1 VPLYASW
8 ARAQPFLILFSFTVM
23 ASAMKRPISSR
34 AQCLATLSLFVAL
47 SAAHAEVS
55 DPKSAKNIAKPILM
69 LMLYCHAAL
78 DTLQTEFEK
87 SPPSGA
93 ISASKQ
99 KALQSAFE
107 LNKTELGG
115 FNTDTQLFHLFHKS
129 VEDKAI
135 SAGEAQFLEKTARK
149 DATLWFAFAKEKCK
163 KEIFS
168 PLTEEEDECLNKL
181 NSEMHKCFI
190 GFNERVENFLKQ

>member
-1 VPLYASW
+1 MKNFFP
-8 ARAQPFLILFSFTVM
+8 ARAFLPTLLLLILVLTP
-23 ASAMKRPISSR
+23 AR
-34 AQCLATLSLFVAL
+34 
-47 SAAHAEVS
+47 AEVS
-55 DPKSAKNIAKPILM
+55 DPKSAKTIAKPILM

-78 DTLQTEFEK
+78 DTLQGEVEK
-87 SPPSGA
+87 SPPSGTL
-93 ISASKQ
+93 SAAQ
-99 KALQSAFE
+99 NKALQSAFQ

-115 FNTDTQLFHLFHKS
+115 FNSETQLFHLFHKS

-149 DATLWFAFAKEKCK
+149 DATLWFAFAREKCK

-168 PLTEEEDECLNKL
+168 ALTEEEDECLNKL

-190 GFNERVENFLKQ
+190 SFNERVENFLKEQK

>member
-1 VPLYASW
+1 MKNFFP
-8 ARAQPFLILFSFTVM
+8 ARAFLPTLLLLL
-23 ASAMKRPISSR
+23 
-34 AQCLATLSLFVAL
+34 LALTPAC
-47 SAAHAEVS
+47 AEVS
-55 DPKSAKNIAKPILM
+55 DPKSAKTIAKPILM

-78 DTLQTEFEK
+78 DTLQGEVEK
-87 SPPSGA
+87 SPPSGTL
-93 ISASKQ
+93 SAAQ
-99 KALQSAFE
+99 NKALQSAFQ

-115 FNTDTQLFHLFHKS
+115 FNSETQLFHLFHKS

-149 DATLWFAFAKEKCK
+149 DATLWFAFAREKCK

-168 PLTEEEDECLNKL
+168 ALTEEEDECLNKL

-190 GFNERVENFLKQ
+190 GFNERVGHFLKEQK

>member
-1 VPLYASW
+1 MKNFFP
-8 ARAQPFLILFSFTVM
+8 ARALLPTLLLLFLALTP
-23 ASAMKRPISSR
+23 AC
-34 AQCLATLSLFVAL
+34 AQL
-47 SAAHAEVS
+47 S
-55 DPKSAKNIAKPILM
+55 DPKSAKTIAKPILM

-78 DTLQTEFEK
+78 DTLQGEVEK
-87 SPPSGA
+87 SPPSGTL
-93 ISASKQ
+93 SAAQ
-99 KALQSAFE
+99 NKALQSAFQ

-115 FNTDTQLFHLFHKS
+115 FNSDTQLFHLFHKS

-149 DATLWFAFAKEKCK
+149 DATLWFAFAREKCK

-168 PLTEEEDECLNKL
+168 ALTEEEDECLNKL

-190 GFNERVENFLKQ
+190 GFNERVENFLKEQK

>member
-1 VPLYASW
+1 MKIFFSPRARLLAPL
-8 ARAQPFLILFSFTVM
+8 LL
-23 ASAMKRPISSR
+23 
-34 AQCLATLSLFVAL
+34 LVAL
-47 SAAHAEVS
+47 TPACAETK
-55 DPKSAKNIAKPILM
+55 DPKSAKTIAKPILM

-78 DTLQTEFEK
+78 DTLQAEVEK

-93 ISASKQ
+93 LSAEKQ
-99 KALQSAFE
+99 KALQGAFQR
-107 LNKTELGG
+107 NKTELGG
-115 FNTDTQLFHLFHKS
+115 FNTETKLFHLFHKS

-135 SAGEAQFLEKTARK
+135 TTGEAQFLEKTARK

-168 PLTEEEDECLNKL
+168 PLTEEEDDCLNKL

-190 GFNERVENFLKQ
+190 GFNERVQILIKAQK